1 MEGLS
6 PSETTQER
14 SHAPMPGS
22 VKWGHAPGTPTP
34 LSGLARGR
42 RLSSAHP
49 HRRLSP
55 LGSLLRSD

>member
-6 PSETTQER
+6 PSETAQER
-14 SHAPMPGS
+14 RHAPIGPCVKPGS

-49 HRRLSP
+49 DRRLSP
-55 LGSLLRSD
+55 L